1 MEKNT
6 VSIDLMERDGEQFAG
21 LHVILDIY
29 GADRLDDIKYIEN
42 TMHECINEC
51 DATLLN
57 IYLHEFK
64 PTNGVTGVACLA
76 ESHISVHTWPE
87 HKHAAFDI
95 FMCGDSEPEKAV
107 SIIEKRFNAES
118 SRVEYIKRGLGILS
132 K

>member
-1 MEKNT
+1 MEKYT
-6 VSIDLMERDGEQFAG
+6 ASLDLMERDGEQFGG
-21 LHVILDIY
+21 LHVIIDIF
-29 GADRLDDIKYIEN
+29 GADRLNDIKYIEN
-42 TMHECINEC
+42 TMYECIKEC

-87 HKHAAFDI
+87 HNHAAFDI
-95 FMCGDSEPEKAV
+95 FMCGESEPEKAV
-107 SIIEKRFNAES
+107 AIIEKRFNAES
-118 SRVEYIKRGLGILS
+118 SRIEYIKRGSGLAT